1 MKYTFVIDVDNT
13 LSVHDPDVFYQ
24 NHEPIHDMILKVNRM
39 YDEGHTIILFS
50 ARGQKSNKGDL
61 QKIEQNVRPILE
73 EWLNKHKVKYHF
85 LILGKPWGENVVY
98 IDDRSMRPDEFL
110 SGKEKY
116 IEDYS
121 KSWFKNLS

>member
-13 LSVHDPDVFYQ
+13 LS
-24 NHEPIHDMILKVNRM
+24 IHDATSEYQFHKPIDEMILKVNKM

-50 ARGQKSNKGDL
+50 ARGMRSNDFDL
-61 QKIEQNVRPILE
+61 QKIEQNVRPTLE
-73 EWLNKHKVKYHF
+73 TWLNKHKVKYHS
-85 LILGKPWGENVVY
+85 LVLGKPWGENVVY

-116 IEDYS
+116 IQDYS
-121 KSWFKNLS
+121 ISWFQNLS